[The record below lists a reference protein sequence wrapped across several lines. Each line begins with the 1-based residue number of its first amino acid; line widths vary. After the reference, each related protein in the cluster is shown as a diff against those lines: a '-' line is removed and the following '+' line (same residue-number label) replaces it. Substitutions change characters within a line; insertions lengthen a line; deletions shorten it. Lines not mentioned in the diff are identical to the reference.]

1 MDNINTVYAMS
12 SKHNTG
18 VLGQVKIQLH
28 GSRCCNSIYT
38 DMPFISLLVL
48 SNNIHP
54 AFKHIIT
61 TDTIKKTL
69 LYLYTPSV
77 T

>member
-12 SKHNTG
+12 SKHNTA

-48 SNNIHP
+48 SNSIHP

-61 TDTIKKTL
+61 TDTIK
-69 LYLYTPSV
+69 
-77 T
+77 